1 MHATAFI
8 IGATDGSGAAIADIA
23 RTLKF
28 AAVLP
33 YRGIASVESQAQHTP
48 ICYLLFAPG
57 VELESM
63 REIAEAIRFCPSRK
77 VRFSPMIYFSD
88 RNSAEAIS
96 ACINLGF
103 DDIITMPFTRQRVAE
118 RMARQVGPSLTYFE
132 TSSYFGPDRRDR
144 VTAPQRPAE
153 SRAGGQF
160 RRLEI
165 VRSVT
170 AGVSVLRDDSYSMA
184 G

>member
-8 IGATDGSGAAIADIA
+8 IGAPDGSGAPIADIA

-33 YRGIASVESQAQHTP
+33 YSGIAAIESQTHLTP

-57 VELESM
+57 VELGPM

-77 VRFSPMIYFSD
+77 VRFSPMVYFSD
-88 RNSAEAIS
+88 RTSAEAIS

-103 DDIITMPFTRQRVAE
+103 DDIITIPFTQQRVAE
-118 RMARQVGPSLTYFE
+118 RVARQVGPSLTYYE

-144 VTAPQRPAE
+144 VTAPQRPAQ
-153 SRAGGQF
+153 SRVGGQF

-170 AGVSVLRDDSYSMA
+170 AGVSVLRDDSYSLA

>member
-1 MHATAFI
+1 M
-8 IGATDGSGAAIADIA
+8 
-23 RTLKF
+23 LKF
-28 AAVLP
+28 AAVMP
-33 YRGIASVESQAQHTP
+33 YAGLGAVESQANITP
-48 ICYLLFAPG
+48 ICYFLFAPG
-57 VELESM
+57 VELERM
-63 REIAEAIRFCPSRK
+63 REIAVAIRFCPSRK

-88 RNSAEAIS
+88 RTSAEAIS

-103 DDIITMPFTRQRVAE
+103 DDIITMPFTRQRV
-118 RMARQVGPSLTYFE
+118 RDRILRQVGPSLTYYE

-144 VTAPQRPAE
+144 VTAPRRPAE
-153 SRAGGQF
+153 SRVGGQF

-170 AGVSVLRDDSYSMA
+170 GGVSVLRDDSYSMA

>member
-8 IGATDGSGAAIADIA
+8 IGPTTGAGAALADIA

-33 YRGIASVESQAQHTP
+33 YRGIEAVESQARQTP
-48 ICYLLFAPG
+48 ICYFLFAP
-57 VELESM
+57 VNQIASLA
-63 REIAEAIRFCPSRK
+63 EIADAIRFCPSRN

-88 RNSAEAIS
+88 KTSVEAIS

-103 DDIITMPFTRQRVAE
+103 DDIITMPFTQQRVRE
-118 RMARQVGPSLTYFE
+118 RIARQVGPSLTYFE

-144 VTAPQRPAE
+144 VPTPNRPTE
-153 SRAGGQF
+153 NRMGGHF

-165 VRSVT
+165 VRSFE
-170 AGVSVLRDDSYSMA
+170 AGVSVLSDDSYA
-184 G
+184 VL

>member
-8 IGATDGSGAAIADIA
+8 IGPTTEAGAALADIA
-23 RTLKF
+23 RTLRF

-33 YRGIASVESQAQHTP
+33 YGGIEAAESQAHKTP
-48 ICYLLFAPG
+48 VCYFLFAP
-57 VELESM
+57 VVQIASLS
-63 REIAEAIRFCPSRK
+63 EIAEAIRFCPSRR

-88 RNSAEAIS
+88 KTSVEAIS

-103 DDIITMPFTRQRVAE
+103 DDIITMPFTQQRVSE
-118 RMARQVGPSLTYFE
+118 RIGRQVGPSLTYFE

-144 VTAPQRPAE
+144 VTAPNRPAE
-153 SRAGGQF
+153 TRLGGQF

-165 VRSVT
+165 VRSFE
-170 AGVSVLRDDSYSMA
+170 AGVSVLRDDSYA
-184 G
+184 VL